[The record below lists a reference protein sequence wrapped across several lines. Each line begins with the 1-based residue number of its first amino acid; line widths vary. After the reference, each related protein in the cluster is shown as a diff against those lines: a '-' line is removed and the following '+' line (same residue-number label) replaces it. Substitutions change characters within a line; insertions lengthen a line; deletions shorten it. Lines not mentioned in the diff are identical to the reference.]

1 MTSYCRR
8 PANFAAHERPTIGDT
23 KFSFTDYN
31 HMGWLKCDGS
41 LLNKSEH
48 GLLYNVIGG
57 TFGETSTQ
65 FRLPDPQGRV
75 IGMVG
80 SHYDSISGILST
92 FVRKAGDDI
101 GAELHRLNIDQM
113 PSHKHGDVDVTG
125 DNNGNG
131 RTTVDGLHSHVADAN
146 GEHEHSYTTYYNS
159 DRGYVA
165 VGENDGVLGGTQT
178 IATTQN
184 GLHTHIIQSTGTHF
198 HSISTTGGSNFHNNM
213 QPTLFYGNMFIYCGK
228 VNEGSFP
235 YKTGTDLF

>member
-23 KFSFTDYN
+23 KFSFTAFN
-31 HMGWLKCDGS
+31 HLGWLKCNGAV
-41 LLNKSEH
+41 LNKSEH
-48 GLLYNVIGG
+48 GLLYNVIGDTFNDG
-57 TFGETSTQ
+57 TEASTQ

-75 IGMVG
+75 IGAVG
-80 SHYDSISGILST
+80 SHFDSNSGILST
-92 FVRKAGDDI
+92 FVRKTGDDI

-131 RTTVDGLHSHVADAN
+131 RTTVDGLHNHTVTDP
-146 GEHEHSYTTYYNS
+146 GHDH
-159 DRGYVA
+159 GYI
-165 VGENDGVLGGTQT
+165 TQT
-178 IATTQN
+178 GDQIVFPGIGEEAADQADNNASTTKSFT
-184 GLHTHIIQSTGTHF
+184 GITLVSTGTHF

-235 YKTGTDLF
+235 YTTNTDLF